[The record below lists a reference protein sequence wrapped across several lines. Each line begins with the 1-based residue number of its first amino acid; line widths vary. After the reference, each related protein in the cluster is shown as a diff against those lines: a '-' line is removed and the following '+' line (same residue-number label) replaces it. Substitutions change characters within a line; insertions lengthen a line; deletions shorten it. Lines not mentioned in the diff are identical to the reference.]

1 MLFNLVIPNRQKLF
15 PQGCSRFCV
24 GNDIPELDWTWFLWW
39 FQLGLLGEGRPTK
52 RDHTQ
57 MPAAFP
63 WYSRTHWKS
72 HCSDRCKYPDGSS
85 LASSPKQ
92 QHRYL
97 RTTPN
102 TFTLGGIIFW
112 INGSSFTL
120 LPIHGKMGL
129 AIRIT
134 SLHADL
140 MEGFLQPADLGLKSS
155 IDALQEADRFIDLSG
170 GRGVEISV
178 AVAGNGDALLP
189 QSVDEFTELS
199 SAQSQGVFQ
208 FLADLSVSTTLA
220 CCL

>member
-1 MLFNLVIPNRQKLF
+1 
-15 PQGCSRFCV
+15 
-24 GNDIPELDWTWFLWW
+24 
-39 FQLGLLGEGRPTK
+39 
-52 RDHTQ
+52 
-57 MPAAFP
+57 
-63 WYSRTHWKS
+63 
-72 HCSDRCKYPDGSS
+72 
-85 LASSPKQ
+85 
-92 QHRYL
+92 
-97 RTTPN
+97 
-102 TFTLGGIIFW
+102 
-112 INGSSFTL
+112 
-120 LPIHGKMGL
+120 MGL

-140 MEGFLQPADLGLKSS
+140 MEGFLQPPDRSLKPG
-155 IDALQEADRFIDLSG
+155 IDTLQESDCFIDLSG